1 MTQPS
6 FSRRHFLLGAGA
18 AAIGGPAFL
27 AACGGSSGSSGA
39 GGASGSTVNFA
50 NWPLYIEDDIKPND
64 GATLKGFTDATGI
77 KVNYKVAVDGNN
89 DFTEKNRGQLE
100 KGNYIGYD
108 LTALTSWMVARW
120 VANGWVEDFDEAN
133 IPNKANVIDSQA
145 NPSFDA
151 GRKKSLP
158 YAIGQVGIAYYP
170 EKVGFEITSVKQLLD
185 PKLKGRVTL
194 LDEVRDCGGLF
205 MLANGD
211 DPTKVN
217 LEAAKKAIDEIGKA
231 RDAGQFRAIKGNS
244 YIEDLGLGDVYAA
257 VAWSGDVASIAKEH
271 PDLKWVLPTEG
282 AMSFVDT
289 FVIPKGAKNKAG
301 AEKLIN
307 HFYDPAVSGPL
318 FETIQYVSPVKGAG
332 DKMSPDAAK
341 NPLINPPAD
350 AKIYEFAS
358 LTEEQATELETAY
371 DEATKL

>member
-6 FSRRHFLLGAGA
+6 FSRRHFLFGAGA

-27 AACGGSSGSSGA
+27 AACGASSGSGSG
-39 GGASGSTVNFA
+39 GGTVNFA
-50 NWPLYIEDDIKPND
+50 NWPLYIEDDKAPAK
-64 GATLKGFTDATGI
+64 GATLKGFTDKTGI
-77 KVNYKVAVDGNN
+77 KVNYKVAVDGNA
-89 DFTEKNRGQLE
+89 DFTEKNKGQLD
-100 KGNYIGYD
+100 KGAYIGYD
-108 LTALTSWMVARW
+108 LTVLTSWMVSRW
-120 VANGWVEDFDEAN
+120 ITNGWAEEFDEAN
-133 IPNKANVIDSQA
+133 IPNKANVIDDQA

-211 DPTKVN
+211 DPSKVN
-217 LEAAKKAIDEIGKA
+217 LEAAKKAIAEIGKA
-231 RDAGQFRAIKGNS
+231 RDEGQFRAIKGNS

-271 PDLKWVLPTEG
+271 PDLKWVLPKEG
-282 AMSFVDT
+282 AMNFVDT

-307 HFYDPAVSGPL
+307 HFYDPAVSGAL
-318 FETIQYVSPVKGAG
+318 FETIQYVSPVKGAAE
-332 DKMSPDAAK
+332 KMTPDAAK
-341 NPLINPPAD
+341 NPLINPPAEP
-350 AKIYEFAS
+350 KIYEFAQM
-358 LTEEQATELETAY
+358 TEAQATELENAY